1 MSYGMNSDFMFILY
15 LATFEKML
23 TDKKVD
29 ADTKTEIRNLMPL
42 VSQFFIHYVTDIE
55 VGNWYVSVFVGL
67 K

>member
-42 VSQFFIHYVTDIE
+42 VIQFFIHYVTDIE
-55 VGNWYVSVFVGL
+55 VGN
-67 K
+67 

>member
-15 LATFEKML
+15 VATFEKML

-42 VSQFFIHYVTDIE
+42 VSHDQFFIHYVTDIE
-55 VGNWYVSVFVGL
+55 VGN
-67 K
+67 